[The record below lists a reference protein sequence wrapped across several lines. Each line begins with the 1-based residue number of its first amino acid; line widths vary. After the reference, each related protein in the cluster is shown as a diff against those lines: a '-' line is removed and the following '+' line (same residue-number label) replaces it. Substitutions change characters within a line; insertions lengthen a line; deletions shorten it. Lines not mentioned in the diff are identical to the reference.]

1 MLSTEISFKLIA
13 FTICGVLLGGMIPV
27 VIFFAEII
35 TTSNQSWPRALF
47 AFIDSQLVQYF
58 TFIAGSVI
66 TILCGALGY
75 YLNVLDVS
83 SKLHL
88 TSQRKLRDLVYK
100 DPLTG
105 LYNRAYAR
113 EHLSY
118 LLETLPENQSILLML
133 LDLDDFKL
141 INDTHGHVAGDQILK
156 KIAERFGSLTDR
168 STFLFRLGGDEFVI
182 IRQLDAIQ
190 TRISSETATRL
201 AEQVRQLFRLQF
213 QVHGTTLHSNVSMG
227 AVICSDSSIPEE
239 DLFRQVDIALYES
252 KKFSGTHF
260 QLFDKQMEVQ
270 LFDRIS
276 LDKDM
281 ENGLERGEFVVYFQ
295 PQAYTKR
302 MSVFGFEAL
311 VRWKRKGAGIVPP
324 DQFISAA
331 ETSGFIQ
338 KLDLYVLQK
347 ACETAVGWAY
357 DFKVSVNLSP
367 LLFSNVNLP
376 ANIQNIIKST
386 GIDPSRLTLEITE
399 TALMSNREQTIV
411 ALNKLRELGL
421 KIALDDFGT
430 GYSSLSYLYEF
441 PLDILKIDRA
451 FVADLTENPT
461 KQAIFKSIVELGQK
475 LNLFVIVEG
484 IETEEQRLEAARLGA
499 DSIQG
504 YLLSKPFP
512 NEQMTE
518 KLVELMRNTTRTATG
533 SNDAKPENTEARA
546 TG

>member
-1 MLSTEISFKLIA
+1 M
-13 FTICGVLLGGMIPV
+13 
-27 VIFFAEII
+27 
-35 TTSNQSWPRALF
+35 
-47 AFIDSQLVQYF
+47 
-58 TFIAGSVI
+58 
-66 TILCGALGY
+66 
-75 YLNVLDVS
+75 
-83 SKLHL
+83 
-88 TSQRKLRDLVYK
+88 
-100 DPLTG
+100 
-105 LYNRAYAR
+105 
-113 EHLSY
+113 
-118 LLETLPENQSILLML
+118 
-133 LDLDDFKL
+133 
-141 INDTHGHVAGDQILK
+141 
-156 KIAERFGSLTDR
+156 
-168 STFLFRLGGDEFVI
+168 
-182 IRQLDAIQ
+182 
-190 TRISSETATRL
+190 
-201 AEQVRQLFRLQF
+201 
-213 QVHGTTLHSNVSMG
+213 
-227 AVICSDSSIPEE
+227 
-239 DLFRQVDIALYES
+239 FRQVDIALYES

-518 KLVELMRNTTRTATG
+518 KLVELMRNTTRTAIG
-533 SNDAKPENTEARA
+533 SDGAKPENTEARA